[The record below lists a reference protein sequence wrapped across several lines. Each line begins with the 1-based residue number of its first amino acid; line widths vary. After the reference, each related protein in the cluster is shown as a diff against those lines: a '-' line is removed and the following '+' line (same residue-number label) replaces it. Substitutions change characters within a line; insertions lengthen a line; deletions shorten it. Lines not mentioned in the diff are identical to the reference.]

1 MPAKK
6 RNGNGNSSGI
16 GSMSAKQLKRKKPI
30 NTDKMVEIQP
40 LTKNQEKFFDAY
52 EKGKNIFAYGCA
64 GTGKTFVALY
74 LALRDVLNEITPY
87 EKVYVVRSLVSTE
100 RLDSYQVIMKTSHSY
115 IRFHTRTWLSTCLK
129 CHLIR
134 TLKCFMVH

>member
-30 NTDKMVEIQP
+30 NTDAMVDIKP
-40 LTKNQEKFFDAY
+40 LTKNQERFFEAY
-52 EKGKNIFAYGCA
+52 ENGKNIFAYGAA

-87 EKVYVVRSLVSTE
+87 EKVYVVCCSSLENWQIS
-100 RLDSYQVIMKTSHSY
+100 
-115 IRFHTRTWLSTCLK
+115 TWLCK
-129 CHLIR
+129 RCCREHLQFAFKVQLHAQKVYLVVI
-134 TLKCFMVH
+134 

>member
-30 NTDKMVEIQP
+30 NTDKMVDIQP
-40 LTKNQEKFFDAY
+40 LTKNQEKFLDAY
-52 EKGKNIFAYGCA
+52 KEGKNIFAYGCA

-87 EKVYVVRSLVSTE
+87 EKVYVVRSLVSTRE
-100 RLDSYQVIMKTSHSY
+100 IGFLPGDHED
-115 IRFHTRTWLSTCLK
+115 LS
-129 CHLIR
+129 LI
-134 TLKCFMVH
+134 HI